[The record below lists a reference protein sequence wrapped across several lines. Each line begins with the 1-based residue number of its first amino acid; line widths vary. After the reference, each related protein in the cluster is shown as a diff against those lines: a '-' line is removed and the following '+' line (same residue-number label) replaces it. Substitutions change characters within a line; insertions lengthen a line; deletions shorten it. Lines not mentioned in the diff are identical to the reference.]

1 MGNFWAR
8 RGVAYVN
15 EMNQSLGALLGI
27 ATGHLSDS
35 HLSDSEIAFLHNW
48 LEQHTAI
55 ATTWP
60 GDVICS
66 KVRAILADGHV
77 SEEER
82 AHLTDTLQKL
92 VGGHLEELAA
102 STHVTQL
109 AFDDVTS
116 IIIPGKTYCLTGD
129 FAFAPRSLCE
139 KEITSRGGT
148 VKSGVS
154 KKVDYLV
161 VGGLGSAE
169 WKHGSFGTKLEK
181 AMAYKREGVPILV
194 VHEELWTRAL

>member
-1 MGNFWAR
+1 MSNFFAR
-8 RGVAYVN
+8 RGAAYIN

-27 ATGHLSDS
+27 ATGHLSDA

-48 LEQHTAI
+48 LEQHSAL
-55 ATTWP
+55 AASWP
-60 GDVICS
+60 GDIIHS

-92 VGGHLEELAA
+92 VGGQLEQLAA

-109 AFDDVTS
+109 AFDEVAK
-116 IIIPGKTYCLTGD
+116 IEIPGRTFCLTGD
-129 FAFAPRSLCE
+129 FAFAPRSKCE
-139 KEITSRGGT
+139 EAISERGGS

-154 KKVDYLV
+154 KKINYLV

-181 AMAYKREGVPILV
+181 AMTYKREGVPILI
-194 VHEELWTRAL
+194 VHEEIWTQAL